1 MKTCPIIDTFNLL
14 GKKWSLCILHTIKN
28 ENEPTFTKISKVLK
42 LNPRTLS
49 TRLTDLELNKIVKNK
64 NKLYIL
70 TQKGI
75 DLMESFAT
83 LDDWN
88 KKYN

>member
-1 MKTCPIIDTFNLL
+1 MKTCPMIDTLNLL
-14 GKKWSLCILHTIKN
+14 GKKWTLCILHTIKN
-28 ENEPTFTKISKVLK
+28 QEEPTFTKLSKELK

-49 TRLTDLELNKIVKNK
+49 TRLTDLTENKIIKHE
-64 NKLYIL
+64 NKLYVL
-70 TQKGI
+70 TKKGT
-75 DLMESFAT
+75 DLMTSFAT